1 MFVQDIST
9 AETAFLGTPD
19 NLAMPRKTSRPRPP
33 MGARLADLRVNAN
46 LTQEEL
52 GRIVGV
58 PQGVI
63 AFWEGSAKPPRSEVL
78 VKMATA
84 LGVTVETLLNAHA
97 SPARRGGPVGKVRKL
112 FEEVSKLPRTQQE
125 KVVEF
130 VSAFVDK
137 AKSNGANGR

>member
-1 MFVQDIST
+1 
-9 AETAFLGTPD
+9 
-19 NLAMPRKTSRPRPP
+19 
-33 MGARLADLRVNAN
+33 MGARLTQFRLDAN

-63 AFWEGSAKPPRSEVL
+63 AFWESSSKPPRSEVL
-78 VKMATA
+78 VKMAAA
-84 LGVTVETLLNAHA
+84 LGVTVETLLDAQA

-137 AKSNGANGR
+137 AKTNGAHAR